1 MEVSYFNCEFSG
13 ERATCRQKQEERLG
27 MVHKRSQSALARAY
41 IRENAFW
48 DRQRSESVSQLSRD
62 DAVEHLFAR
71 FKGEAL
77 QKGAVPDMLE
87 KGLVLSDSRGEGAFQ
102 LVEET

>member
-1 MEVSYFNCEFSG
+1 V
-13 ERATCRQKQEERLG
+13 
-27 MVHKRSQSALARAY
+27 VHKRSQAVLARAY
-41 IRENAFW
+41 IRESAFW

-62 DAVEHLFAR
+62 DVVEHLLVCFG
-71 FKGEAL
+71 GEVL
-77 QKGAVPDMLE
+77 QKDAVPEMLE

>member
-1 MEVSYFNCEFSG
+1 
-13 ERATCRQKQEERLG
+13 

-41 IRENAFW
+41 IRESAFW
-48 DRQRSESVSQLSRD
+48 DRQRSESVSQVSRD
-62 DAVEHLFAR
+62 DVIEHLFVC

-77 QKGAVPDMLE
+77 QKGAVPEILE

-102 LVEET
+102 IVEEA